1 MSSQTLLKEHIFC
14 NTTKGRLDVILSAIL
29 GESRNQIERL
39 IANGHVVIDG
49 KVAQKG
55 GVKLAGG
62 EELRVCLPKSA
73 QASAGEYE
81 VDFDVEVLFEDD
93 SLLVL
98 NKPPRVVVHSA
109 PSVKEA
115 TLVEWLRNR
124 GTPLSNINGEERWG
138 IVHRLDK
145 ETSGAIVVAKNNEAH
160 IALSR
165 QLQDQSMGRYYLAL
179 IDCPLK
185 ENRLIEC
192 TLGRN
197 PKNRL
202 KIAKVA
208 HGRYAKSAF
217 VKLCTDFCDSHELI
231 AAKLFTGRTHQIR
244 AHLELLGRHILNDSL
259 YGYAKEP
266 FSRVFLHA
274 YLLYLRHPITLET
287 MFFKAPLFED
297 MIGYLERNFP
307 AELLD
312 EVLFPDTIVE
322 RFSLFG
328 ERMCDGGIW
337 SSRGNQR

>member
-1 MSSQTLLKEHIFC
+1 MTDNQTSPQEYVLH
-14 NTTKGRLDVILSAIL
+14 NANQGRLDAVLSAAL
-29 GESRNQIERL
+29 SESRNQIERL
-39 IANGHVVIDG
+39 IANGHVMIDG

-55 GVKLAGG
+55 GMKLVGG
-62 EELRVCLPKSA
+62 EELRVWIPKPI

-109 PSVKEA
+109 PSVREA

-165 QLQDQSMGRYYLAL
+165 QLQDKSMGRYYLAL

-185 ENRLIEC
+185 ENRLVEC
-192 TLGRN
+192 ALGRS
-197 PKNRL
+197 PANRL
-202 KIAKVA
+202 KITKIT

-217 VKLCTDFCDSHELI
+217 VKLCESADRSCELI

-274 YLLYLRHPITLET
+274 YLLYLRHPMTLET

-297 MIGYLERNFP
+297 MLGYLERNFP
-307 AELLD
+307 TELLD
-312 EVLFPDTIVE
+312 EGLSPDSIVE
-322 RFSLFG
+322 RFDVFD
-328 ERMCDGGIW
+328 ERVRNGGVW
-337 SSRGNQR
+337 GS